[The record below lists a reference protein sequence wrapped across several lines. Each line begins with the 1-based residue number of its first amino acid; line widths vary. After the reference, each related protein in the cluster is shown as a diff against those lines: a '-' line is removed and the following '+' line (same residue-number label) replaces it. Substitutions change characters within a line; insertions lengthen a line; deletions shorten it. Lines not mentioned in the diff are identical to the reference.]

1 MKKLMAL
8 AVAALMAV
16 ACGAQEA
23 APPPAP
29 PACDNACLVASMDR
43 LQVTLAEHNK
53 LLAEQNRLSE
63 LIANP
68 PPPLPLTKRQQTM
81 KVVQT
86 LGQFALVAL
95 PVIIKTA
102 QQQNLIV
109 KGK

>member
-1 MKKLMAL
+1 MKQV
-8 AVAALMAV
+8 AVLVIVALMVA

-23 APPPAP
+23 APPPP
-29 PACDNACLVASMDR
+29 PPVCDNACLVASMDR

-63 LIANP
+63 LLANP
-68 PPPLPLTKRQQTM
+68 PPPPPLTKRQQTM

-95 PVIIKTA
+95 PIIVKTA